1 MDRFELDGKVY
12 VAEDSAGRKC
22 GACALL
28 CLDSHVCVEHLCC
41 ADEREDGREIIWV
54 EEVPDGEA

>member
-12 VAEDSAGRKC
+12 VAEDAAGRSC

-28 CLDSHVCVEHLCC
+28 SFGPYICGKHLCC
-41 ADEREDGREIIWV
+41 DDEREDGREIIWV
-54 EEVPDGEA
+54 EEVSDGSV